1 MPIDLDILRPS
12 PSTDHAGDINVSDEI
27 LKRASDAYR
36 RIRNTARFLLSN
48 LSDFNPETDQVP
60 SHEMVE
66 LDQWAIQHVQS
77 LQKKITEAYDNYHFQ
92 TIYQVIHN
100 FCSVEMGSFY
110 LDIIKD
116 RQYTT
121 KQSGS
126 ARRSAQ
132 TAMYH
137 ILEAL
142 VRWLAP
148 ILSFTAEEI
157 WEHMPGEREESVFLT
172 QWYDAFPQGL
182 QVSNDYW
189 SWVMI
194 LRDEVNK
201 ILESHRKA
209 GEIGSALDAEVM
221 LFGDEAMIEKLSHLG
236 DELRFALITSDVKV
250 LPTAQANGKAE
261 ETEIDGLT
269 VQVNVSEHNKCERC
283 WQHRDDVGVIDAHPG
298 LCGRCVSNVDGVGE
312 IRRFA

>member
-1 MPIDLDILRPS
+1 
-12 PSTDHAGDINVSDEI
+12 
-27 LKRASDAYR
+27 
-36 RIRNTARFLLSN
+36 
-48 LSDFNPETDQVP
+48 
-60 SHEMVE
+60 
-66 LDQWAIQHVQS
+66 
-77 LQKKITEAYDNYHFQ
+77 
-92 TIYQVIHN
+92 
-100 FCSVEMGSFY
+100 
-110 LDIIKD
+110 
-116 RQYTT
+116 
-121 KQSGS
+121 
-126 ARRSAQ
+126 
-132 TAMYH
+132 
-137 ILEAL
+137 L

-261 ETEIDGLT
+261 ATEIDGLT